1 MSTPSNKPYYTFDR
15 VIRIAITVGIL
26 YLIIILLDYLSAAL
40 IPFAIALLLAYW
52 INPLTIFLQQWLKNR
67 LLAVALSLLL
77 VFSLSIGLLV
87 LMIPTIISELVNMG
101 ELIRNYVNN
110 SEIGAKTIAYL
121 PNDIEKYVRD
131 FIDESELSSYFTSDI
146 VGQTA
151 DFVGSKVLPSVWGVF
166 SGSVNLIIGLFGFTV
181 VVLYLIFIL
190 LDYDSVHSGWKRFIP
205 IRYRDIVLTI
215 WDDVTLGMNGYFRA
229 QALIATIVGILFAIG
244 FSLISLPMGV
254 LLGLL
259 IGILNMVPYLQMV
272 AIMPCTFFALV
283 YALET
288 GNSFWVMMGLIVL
301 LFIVIQ
307 TIQDMILVPKIMGN
321 LTGFNPAIILL
332 SLSIWAKLL
341 GVLGLIIALPITSI
355 LVSYYKRYLR
365 QEELAFK
372 QKNIEL
378 PKP

>member
-1 MSTPSNKPYYTFDR
+1 MIDSFDK
-15 VIRIAITVGIL
+15 L
-26 YLIIILLDYLSAAL
+26 NLSKQLLSA
-40 IPFAIALLLAYW
+40 IAELGFTVPTPVQNECFSVIMSGKDVIGIAQTGTGKTLAYVLP
-52 INPLTIFLQQWLKNR
+52 ILQQLKYSDQIN
-67 LLAVALSLLL
+67 
-77 VFSLSIGLLV
+77 G
-87 LMIPTIISELVNMG
+87 
-101 ELIRNYVNN
+101 
-110 SEIGAKTIAYL
+110 YL
-121 PNDIEKYVRD
+121 
-131 FIDESELSSYFTSDI
+131 F
-146 VGQTA
+146 
-151 DFVGSKVLPSVWGVF
+151 VLPAF
-166 SGSVNLIIGLFGFTV
+166 LIIGLFGFTV

-254 LLGLL
+254 LFGLL

-307 TIQDMILVPKIMGN
+307 TIQDMIHVPKIMGN

-332 SLSIWAKLL
+332 SLLS
-341 GVLGLIIALPITSI
+341 
-355 LVSYYKRYLR
+355 
-365 QEELAFK
+365 
-372 QKNIEL
+372 
-378 PKP
+378 